1 VTSSPLAGATS
12 SKATSSARRPTPTA
26 RRRTTSR
33 TRLYFAHA
41 NGFPASCYA
50 ALLHPL
56 SFAYEISW
64 IDAIG
69 TDPRHPPTEGWPHLV
84 DQLIESIRQP
94 IFGVGHSLGGYL
106 HYLAAV
112 RRPELYRAIVLLDAP
127 IIGAFRGGVLG
138 ATKRLGIVDRVT
150 PAGATRD
157 RRSTWQTREEAKAHF
172 RSRRLFH
179 SFTEEC
185 LEDYVR
191 HGLVEEEGRLR
202 LKIDPAIE
210 YQIYRTIPHDMMRHL
225 ASLRV
230 PAAFIGGADSDVVRR
245 IRLAGMRPKFSL
257 RKVPGGHL
265 FPFEHPRAAA
275 TSIVQ
280 ALEDLAASPPAT

>member
-1 VTSSPLAGATS
+1 MLLPLQSGFSVSS
-12 SKATSSARRPTPTA
+12 
-26 RRRTTSR
+26 
-33 TRLYFAHA
+33 
-41 NGFPASCYA
+41 
-50 ALLHPL
+50 
-56 SFAYEISW
+56 

-69 TDPRHPPTEGWPHLV
+69 TDPRFPVTEGWPHLV
-84 DQLIESIRQP
+84 EQLIDFLEREFSGNP
-94 IFGVGHSLGGYL
+94 VHGVGHSLGGYL

-127 IIGAFRGGVLG
+127 IIGPFRGSMLG

-157 RRSTWQTREEAKAHF
+157 RRSSWQTRDEARAHF
-172 RSRRLFH
+172 RSRKLFER
-179 SFTEEC
+179 FTPEC
-185 LEDYVR
+185 LDDYVG
-191 HGLVEEEGRLR
+191 HGLVEDADGFR

-225 ASLRV
+225 GSLRV

-245 IRLAGMRPKFSL
+245 IRLAGMRPKFTL

-265 FPFEHPRAAA
+265 FPFEHPQQAA
-275 TSIVQ
+275 TSIAQ
-280 ALEDLAASPPAT
+280 ALEALSASPRAS

>member
-1 VTSSPLAGATS
+1 MERLA
-12 SKATSSARRPTPTA
+12 
-26 RRRTTSR
+26 SR
-33 TRLYFAHA
+33 
-41 NGFPASCYA
+41 
-50 ALLHPL
+50 
-56 SFAYEISW
+56 YEISW

-225 ASLRV
+225 PRLRV
-230 PAAFIGGADSDVVRR
+230 PAAFVGGADSDVVRR
-245 IRLAGMRPKFSL
+245 LRLAGMRPKFTF

-265 FPFEHPRAAA
+265 FPFEYPREAA
-275 TSIVQ
+275 TSIAQ
-280 ALEDLAASPPAT
+280 ALDDLSGAPRAA